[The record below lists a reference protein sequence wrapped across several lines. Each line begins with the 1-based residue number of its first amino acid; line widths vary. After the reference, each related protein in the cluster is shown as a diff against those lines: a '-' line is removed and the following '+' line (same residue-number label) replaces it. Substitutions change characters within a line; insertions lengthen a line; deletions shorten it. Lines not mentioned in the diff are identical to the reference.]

1 MHAMKPT
8 STEYPAFIAIAA
20 AMPVRPISEPT
31 ERSIPAVMMTAVMP
45 RAMIPKNAKFRVT
58 LYMFRSVMNTSDT
71 IDMTIPMATIATIT
85 QNGWARM
92 AAPIAVSSRR
102 ALTVSSMAA
111 WPGGWPACS
120 FMRSR
125 WLR

>member
-1 MHAMKPT
+1 M
-8 STEYPAFIAIAA
+8 
-20 AMPVRPISEPT
+20 
-31 ERSIPAVMMTAVMP
+31 PAVTITAVMP

-58 LYMFRSVMNTSDT
+58 LYMFRSVRNTSDT
-71 IDMTIPMATIATIT
+71 IDMMIPMTRIATIT

-92 AAPIAVSSRR
+92 NAPTAVCSRP

-111 WPGGWPACS
+111 WVGAWLVAS